1 MWPSAPQNHAGP
13 LAGIRVLDMSRIL
26 AGPFATQI
34 LADLGADVIKVE
46 RAGSG
51 DETRRWGPPY
61 APSGDAAYYYSCN
74 RGRRS
79 IALNLSEQVDRDVI
93 LALLEETDVLLE
105 NF

>member
-1 MWPSAPQNHAGP
+1 M
-13 LAGIRVLDMSRIL
+13 LDLSRIL

-46 RAGSG
+46 RTGSG

-61 APSGDAAYYYSCN
+61 APSGDAAYFYACN

-79 IALNLSEQVDRDVI
+79 IELDLRD
-93 LALLEETDVLLE
+93 ATTASSCSTSSRTPTC
-105 NF
+105 